1 MKEKKLEILLWSIA
15 FPGFGQILN
24 GQVLKGLAFILL
36 EVIINLNSSFN
47 LAIIHSFTGNIN
59 QAIEVTNY
67 QWLMFYPCVYM
78 FAVWDAFRNAD
89 GECAPYI
96 FVPFAFSAYT
106 VTVGLIYS
114 PVFKVGGVLIGPV
127 WLPILSLLPGI
138 VFGLYLRKIL
148 LRPSRNSMS

>member
-1 MKEKKLEILLWSIA
+1 MKEKRLEILLWSIA

-24 GQVLKGLAFILL
+24 GQVIKGLAFILL
-36 EVIINLNSSFN
+36 EIIINFNSSFN
-47 LAIIHSFTGNIN
+47 MAIIHSFRGNIT

-78 FAVWDAFRNAD
+78 FAVWDAYRHAD
-89 GECAPYI
+89 GKCAPYTFI
-96 FVPFAFSAYT
+96 PFAFSAYT

-127 WLPILSLLPGI
+127 WLPILFILPGI
-138 VFGLYLRKIL
+138 GLGIYLRKIFT
-148 LRPSRNSMS
+148 RPAKNSML